1 MYKRV
6 LVAVIVL
13 VVSSLVLSV
22 PGWAA
27 PHLQAR
33 SVITYP
39 SDGMTVSGVVD
50 VTGIATH
57 PNLSFYQLRY
67 AAGSQETADSQW
79 IDFAIVPAKPVDN
92 DVLGSWDTTGL
103 PDGQYTLAL
112 AVWGENDSSSP
123 YVMFVRQV
131 TVNNARPVP
140 SPTSDLP
147 TETPEPAPTVPAG
160 PSLTPIPVEL
170 PATST
175 PRPSATPVS
184 AGEDGT
190 PEASSD
196 TEDEPILDV
205 DASEL
210 QDAFWAGGTIGMVL
224 LGGWGFYLLL
234 KAVVRWY
241 LREWVGPQR

>member
-6 LVAVIVL
+6 LVVIIVL
-13 VVSSLVLSV
+13 VLCSLVLTV

-39 SDGMTVSGVVD
+39 SDGMIVSGVVD

-92 DVLGSWDTTGL
+92 DVLGSWDTTVI

-123 YVMFVRQV
+123 YVMFVRRV
-131 TVNNARPVP
+131 TVNNAQPVP
-140 SPTSDLP
+140 SPTSDQP
-147 TETPEPAPTVPAG
+147 TQTPEPAPTVLAG

-184 AGEDGT
+184 VGDEITPEVDDDTAGEPLLDI
-190 PEASSD
+190 D
-196 TEDEPILDV
+196 T
-205 DASEL
+205 SGL
-210 QDAFWAGGTIGMVL
+210 QDAFWAGGTISAVL

-241 LREWVGPQR
+241 LRRWVGPPR

>member
-6 LVAVIVL
+6 LVAFIVL
-13 VVSSLVLSV
+13 VGSLVLSV

-67 AAGSQETADSQW
+67 ASGAQETADSQW
-79 IDFAIVPAKPVDN
+79 IDFAIVPGQPVDN
-92 DVLGSWDTTGL
+92 DVLGSWDTTVI

-112 AVWGENDSSSP
+112 AVWGENDGNSP
-123 YVMFVRQV
+123 YVVFVRRV
-131 TVNNARPVP
+131 TVNNAQPVP
-140 SPTSDLP
+140 SPTSDQP

-160 PSLTPIPVEL
+160 PSPTPIPVEL

-175 PRPSATPVS
+175 PRPSVTPIS
-184 AGEDGT
+184 AVEENTTEVADGT
-190 PEASSD
+190 G
-196 TEDEPILDV
+196 DEPILDLDV
-205 DASEL
+205 SEL
-210 QDAFWAGGTIGMVL
+210 QDAFCAGGTISMVL

-234 KAVVRWY
+234 KAIVRWY
-241 LREWVGPQR
+241 LRERVGPPR

>member
-6 LVAVIVL
+6 LVAVVVL
-13 VVSSLVLSV
+13 VVGSLVLTV

-50 VTGIATH
+50 ITGIATH

-67 AAGSQETADSQW
+67 AAGAQEAADSQW
-79 IDFAIVPAKPVDN
+79 IDFAIVPSRPVDN
-92 DVLGSWDTTGL
+92 DVLGSWDTTGM

-123 YVMFVRQV
+123 YVMFVRRV
-131 TVNNARPVP
+131 TVNNAQPVP
-140 SPTSDLP
+140 SPTSDQP
-147 TETPEPAPTVPAG
+147 TDTPEPAPTVEAG
-160 PSLTPIPVEL
+160 PSPTPIPVEL

-175 PRPSATPVS
+175 PRPSPTSVTVVEGTQP
-184 AGEDGT
+184 ET
-190 PEASSD
+190 PEGPEE
-196 TEDEPILDV
+196 TPILDM
-205 DASEL
+205 DTSEL
-210 QDAFWAGGTIGMVL
+210 KDGFCAGGTISMVL

-234 KAVVRWY
+234 KAIVRWY
-241 LREWVGPQR
+241 FRERVGPPR